1 MEKLSYSSKNLLIK
15 EPLKKSEEKDLIL
28 YIRFSLLS
36 HQDLILISTDSFMN
50 DYNDYVLQG
59 ISLRLNTYE
68 NFEENPILFNTKNRC
83 YLSPKNIAIQ
93 NDYYM
98 NK

>member
-1 MEKLSYSSKNLLIK
+1 MKKKKEYEFSTFQINKINSNLLNKWKNYLIHQKNLLIK

-59 ISLRLNTYE
+59 ISLRLNT
-68 NFEENPILFNTKNRC
+68 
-83 YLSPKNIAIQ
+83 
-93 NDYYM
+93 
-98 NK
+98 

>member
-1 MEKLSYSSKNLLIK
+1 
-15 EPLKKSEEKDLIL
+15 
-28 YIRFSLLS
+28 
-36 HQDLILISTDSFMN
+36 MN

-98 NK
+98 TNEYNRPLINTHNYSINNYNNNINITYFQKINPIQSDYFNHDSNNLDH